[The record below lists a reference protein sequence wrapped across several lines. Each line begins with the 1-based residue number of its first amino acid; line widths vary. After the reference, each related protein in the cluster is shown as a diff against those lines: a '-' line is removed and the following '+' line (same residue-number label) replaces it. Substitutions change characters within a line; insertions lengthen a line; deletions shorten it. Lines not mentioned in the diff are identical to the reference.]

1 MNNELKALMCM
12 VEAYRTSGGRVEH
25 AARRDTLE
33 ITLANLLLERD
44 GEKVSADELRTYYD
58 LGYDVAKAKCI
69 KVVEQYKVSV
79 GNSRAGELAAEWTM
93 DSLRDIRD
101 EIKAL

>member
-1 MNNELKALMCM
+1 MNKEVKAIMAL
-12 VEAYRTSGGRVEH
+12 VEAYRTSGGREEH
-25 AARRDTLE
+25 FARRDMLE
-33 ITLANLLLERD
+33 NALE
-44 GEKVSADELRTYYD
+44 ELVPTADELRSFYD

-93 DSLRDIRD
+93 DSLRDVRD